1 MQIEILK
8 NLPNILFTTYSPIWL
23 VVWFT
28 SIYQII
34 NITIKIDDLISKK
47 IK

>member
-28 SIYQII
+28 NMDQ
-34 NITIKIDDLISKK
+34 
-47 IK
+47 